1 MSELVAS
8 GVPGLDCLLGGGLRR
23 GACVLLEGIP
33 GVGKTTFGTQFIA
46 SGAAADEPGIIVTFE
61 QLPEQIYADAKQL
74 GWDLRALEEA
84 DRLRVVCTSPEVFLD
99 QLSDVGGMIDMLI
112 AEIGAR
118 RLMVDS
124 VAHFAHVAGSERAL
138 RPLVYGMLN
147 GIRRAGLTA
156 MITKEV
162 ESASPESIPFEEYLV
177 DTVIRLTFELDRDF
191 YRRRY
196 VEVAKSRGQHHS
208 HGRHS
213 VVIDD
218 GGARI
223 YPRYQTRHN
232 SAETLARACSL
243 ALAQSGVPGLDT
255 MLCGGLPKGFSTLVA
270 GSAGVGKTTLALQF
284 IDAGVESGE
293 KALMLTFEEQPCK
306 LTQLAEGFGIHI
318 DRMQEQGVLKVI
330 HRSPLQLGVDQL
342 VYELEQEV
350 TALGATRVVVD
361 SLTDLTMS
369 VPDPRQFRQTVFML
383 SDAMQR
389 AGVTALFTIE
399 VPELFGQTHVTSE
412 NISIIVDGIILM
424 KYVEMESEIQRA
436 ISVLKMRGCDHD
448 KGIRRYTIDR
458 HGLHVHSR
466 FEGTSGVMAGSPI
479 QTPVTLSV
487 RSFTEFDEAL
497 NNQLL
502 SRFSELHP
510 HVQPVSLRIPYN
522 PDEARETIAAALE
535 AQSTSLSVVPLC
547 MYWMPDLIA
556 SGRLLPLDHV
566 LSARE
571 TSQHLPEFLRHA
583 GQDDHLYAVPA
594 MSLCGVLLYRK
605 DLLDEYG
612 FSAPPRTWEE
622 LVHQAKTILAG
633 ENDPE
638 LIGCKFPGYKYEGL
652 TTTFLQ
658 NLWSNDG
665 DVLVDGKV
673 GLAGP
678 QALQALEHMRDM
690 IHRHGLTPANMTSA
704 AHGVEPQ
711 VAFREGRCLFLM
723 MLPHVA
729 QAAQREGSPLR
740 GKVGIAP
747 WPMGPQGTQS
757 VTFLGGWHYGIPVGA
772 RAPEAAA
779 NFIRFMTSYEI
790 QRERSLRGGPLPTM
804 EELFSDPEIVAFN
817 PDYPLLRKLLRTAR
831 DRNEIP
837 HYTQVSTLI
846 QAHLH
851 PVLTGEQEPEAAL
864 EKLAGEVEFLLR
876 EGIVKP

>member
-1 MSELVAS
+1 MSEVITS
-8 GVPGLDCLLGGGLRR
+8 GVPGLDCLLGGGVRK

-46 SGAAADEPGIIVTFE
+46 SGAAADEPGIIITFE
-61 QLPEQIYADAKQL
+61 QLPEQIYRDAGNL
-74 GWDLRALEEA
+74 GWDLRDLELQ

-99 QLSDVGGMIDMLI
+99 QLSDVGGMMDMLI

-124 VAHFAHVAGSERAL
+124 VAHLTHVADSKRAL

-162 ESASPESIPFEEYLV
+162 ESASPTDIPFEEYLV
-177 DTVIRLTFELDRDF
+177 DTVIRLSYELDSDF

-196 VEVAKSRGQHHS
+196 VEVVKSRGQHHS

-218 GGARI
+218 CGVRI
-223 YPRYQTRHN
+223 YPRYQTRQG
-232 SAETLARACSL
+232 SRPRAEAG
-243 ALAQSGVPGLDT
+243 ALTWVKSGVAGLDA
-255 MLCGGLPKGFSTLVA
+255 MLCGGVPKGYCTLLA

-284 IDAGVESGE
+284 LNEGVQQDEPAVLLS
-293 KALMLTFEEQPCK
+293 FEESPDK
-306 LTQLAEGFGIHI
+306 LTQLANGFGI
-318 DRMQEQGVLKVI
+318 DLKQLQEEGKFDLM
-330 HRSPLQLGVDQL
+330 HRSPLQLSVDQL
-342 VYELEQEV
+342 VCELQERV
-350 TALGATRVVVD
+350 EAIGARRVVVD

-369 VPDPRQFRQTVFML
+369 IADPRQFRQTVFML

-458 HGLHVHSR
+458 HGICVQSR
-466 FEGTSGVMAGSPI
+466 FEGTSGVMAGRTT
-479 QTPVTLSV
+479 QTAITLSV

-502 SRFSELHP
+502 ARFSELHP
-510 HVQPVSLRIPYN
+510 QVRPVSLQIPYN
-522 PDEARETIAAALE
+522 PDEARGTIRGALE
-535 AQSTSLSVVPLC
+535 ASTTSLSVVPLC
-547 MYWMPDLIA
+547 LYWMQDLIA
-556 SGRLLPLDHV
+556 SGRLLPLDSV

-571 TSQHLPEFLRHA
+571 MNQHLPEFVQPGRDH
-583 GQDDHLYAVPA
+583 DHLYAVPA

-605 DLLDEYG
+605 DLLEKYG
-612 FSAPPRTWEE
+612 FATPPTTWEE
-622 LVHQAKTILAG
+622 LVHQAQTILGG
-633 ENDPE
+633 EQDSE
-638 LIGCKFPGYKYEGL
+638 LVGCKFPGYKYEGL
-652 TTTFLQ
+652 TTSFLQ
-658 NLWSNDG
+658 NLWSNGG
-665 DVLVDGKV
+665 DVLTGGRVSLDS
-673 GLAGP
+673 P
-678 QALQALEHMRDM
+678 NALQAVQHMRDM
-690 IHRHGLTPANMTSA
+690 IHRHHLTPSHVTTA

-711 VAFREGRCLFLM
+711 VAFREGRCIFLI
-723 MLPHVA
+723 MLPHLA
-729 QAAQREGSPLR
+729 QAAQRDGSPLR

-747 WPMGPQGTQS
+747 HPMGPLGTES

-790 QRERSLRGGPLPTM
+790 QRERSLRGGPMPTM

-817 PDYPLLRKLLRTAR
+817 PDYPLLRRLLRTAR
-831 DRNEIP
+831 KRNDIP
-837 HYTQVSTLI
+837 HYAEVSRLI

-851 PVLTGEQEPEAAL
+851 PVLTGDVPPEAAL
-864 EKLAGEVEFLLR
+864 AKLAEEVELVQQ
-876 EGIVKP
+876 EGRAK